1 MPDPIVILTAMG
13 MAAAA
18 AAVMLGLVGW
28 PWRTGRPTLVDAG
41 WSVAV
46 TAGLFLGCWYLEI
59 RPHWPPRED
68 LDRLLAVIIPAVLGV
83 ELLAAFPKVPRWLVW
98 PLRLVI
104 AAGVARV
111 LLHGSGYIT
120 DHAGPATSEWSPT
133 QQCLI
138 YSGLAVIGTAV
149 WVGMDLLARRSP
161 GMSVPLCLAVVI
173 VGSAVTVMLSGYAT
187 GGQSGLPLAAAL
199 VGSTA
204 AAALLPQSSPKTAQL
219 GVPII
224 GLFSLLVIGR
234 FFGDLTTMHAI
245 LLVFAPLLAWIPELN
260 YPRPLP
266 SWARGLLRLI
276 LVGALVSVVLV
287 QAQRKFAQDFQAPSA
302 SGSKDPSLDDYTNYG
317 K

>member
-13 MAAAA
+13 MAAAV

-28 PWRTGRPTLVDAG
+28 PWRTGRPTFVDAG

-104 AAGVARV
+104 VASVARV

-120 DHAGPATSEWSPT
+120 DLTGPATSEWSPT
-133 QQCLI
+133 QKWLI
-138 YSGLAVIGTAV
+138 ISGLAAIETAV
-149 WVGMDLLARRSP
+149 WVGIDQLARRRP
-161 GMSVPLCLAVVI
+161 GLSVPLCLAVVI

-187 GGQSGLPLAAAL
+187 GGQVGLPLAAAL

-204 AAALLPQSSPKTAQL
+204 AAALLPRSSPKTAQL

-224 GLFSLLVIGR
+224 GLFSLLVIGH
-234 FFGDLTTMHAI
+234 FFGDLTTMHAT

-260 YPRPLP
+260 YPRPIP

-276 LVGALVSVVLV
+276 VVGSLVSVVLV
-287 QAQRKFAQDFQAPSA
+287 HAQRKFAQDFQAPSV